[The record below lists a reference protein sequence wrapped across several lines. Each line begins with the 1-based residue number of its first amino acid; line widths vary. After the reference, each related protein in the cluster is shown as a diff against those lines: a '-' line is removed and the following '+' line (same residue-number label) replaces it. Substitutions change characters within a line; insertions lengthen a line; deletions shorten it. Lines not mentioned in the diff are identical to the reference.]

1 MKENVKKKLLPA
13 PSSGGGGG
21 CGDLHSAPHLILRG
35 GVSVL
40 AVFGPTAHSSG
51 EANPPL
57 MSQLD
62 GFMMTVVLDANSV
75 PKLRKRSVG

>member
-1 MKENVKKKLLPA
+1 M
-13 PSSGGGGG
+13 
-21 CGDLHSAPHLILRG
+21 
-35 GVSVL
+35 L

-62 GFMMTVVLDANSV
+62 GFMMTVVLDAIRFRSYASEALAKV
-75 PKLRKRSVG
+75 PTMILCEAQGLQLFWVIRGA